1 MSLELLNLTTMQ
13 EICERLADGRTFEEI
28 CAAPGMPTI
37 GQLNL
42 YRRANPVFDEMVCRS
57 LECRADLYAEEIIK
71 LANDDTQDVGR
82 LRLKITTRQ
91 WLMERLAPKRY
102 GASIQQRI
110 SGENGAAVQIQVTV
124 SRKSEA
130 LLNGVDKSRL
140 SAMGPTDPSTH
151 N

>member
-1 MSLELLNLTTMQ
+1 MSLELLNLTSMQ
-13 EICERLADGRTFEEI
+13 EICERLADGRTFDEI

-42 YRRANPVFDEMVCRS
+42 FRRANPVFEEMVGRA

-71 LANDDTQDVGR
+71 LANDDKQDVAR

-110 SGENGAAVQIQVTV
+110 SGEDGQAINISVTV

-130 LLNGVDKSRL
+130 LLNGADKSRL